1 MRIHRFIIFALLS
14 LVLEGVPFT
23 RIDEVNMKKNIGSV
37 KCDSAQISI
46 DYIVGIGIFIVAI
59 TFVFQ
64 FMFTIFAPFQ
74 SNSDEMTLAADRAST
89 IIVERLI
96 KAEKSGTLNVVDQG
110 KLYQLN
116 NSKLNYSNQTAYN
129 NILSE
134 IGLISREMSYDL
146 NMTVSYTNN
155 GTLLNFSGPALPT
168 HADIAQTKRFVLITN
183 SSTGYNQTAYI
194 SVRVW

>member
-1 MRIHRFIIFALLS
+1 
-14 LVLEGVPFT
+14 
-23 RIDEVNMKKNIGSV
+23 MKKNIGCV

-46 DYIVGIGIFIVAI
+46 DYIAGIGIFILAI

-74 SNSDEMTLAADRAST
+74 SNSDEITLAADRAST

-96 KAEKSGTLNVVDQG
+96 KADRSGTLNVVDQG
-110 KLYQLN
+110 KLDQFN
-116 NSKLNYSNQTAYN
+116 NSKLNYSNQTTYKN
-129 NILSE
+129 TLSE

-146 NMTVSYTNN
+146 NMTVSYPNN
-155 GTLLNFSGPALPT
+155 GTLLYKSGAALPT
-168 HADIAQTKRFVLITN
+168 HTDIAQTKRFVLITN